1 MMKYQKDKEKI
12 PFKIVSK
19 KKNTPRNKPD
29 QGDKRHIRWELW
41 DTDKGI
47 EDDSKKCKDIPHS
60 RTGRIN
66 IVKMAIPPKII

>member
-19 KKNTPRNKPD
+19 KKKTHLGINLTKEI
-29 QGDKRHIRWELW
+29 K